1 MKLRPPQILN
11 NQIRKEQVKM
21 TPQLFL
27 ILLAGFSALSSLVM
41 EGIKK
46 SFLNNKNVSYNI
58 VALIIALVI
67 GISGTII
74 YYQLNAI
81 VLDTNNVLYAILM
94 GLASGLVS
102 MVGYD
107 KVKQTLDELKKYS
120 VKDDVND

>member
-1 MKLRPPQILN
+1 
-11 NQIRKEQVKM
+11 M

-46 SFLNNKNVSYNI
+46 SFLSSKNVSYN
-58 VALIIALVI
+58 VTALIIALII
-67 GISGTII
+67 GTSGTFI
-74 YYQLNAI
+74 YYQLNNI
-81 VLDTNNVLYAILM
+81 IIDTNNILYAILM

-107 KVKQTLDELKKYS
+107 KVKQTLDELKKYP
-120 VKDDVND
+120 VKEDAND